1 MRERVP
7 ALARFLGTL
16 AVAAYV
22 ARVAWRAARLQWDFK
37 VYLEAAHAAAQGLD
51 PYRVENLVAVSGRPV
66 SLPFL
71 YPPVALLPFLALARL
86 PETAALALWMGL
98 KILLLAG
105 LVVLWKRVFVP
116 RASWFLVALV
126 TVFGSNGAALW
137 DLRSGNVALVEA
149 ALIWSALAFWVRGR
163 RGAFAALVVLAA
175 LFKLAP
181 AAFLLLLLVPAGG
194 QRPRPGLCA
203 LALAALGLLAFG
215 PLLVGPASG
224 WRGFLGGLGGDFP
237 VGEANPSALALLV
250 TYLRAPGEGG
260 VPQWALVLWAAFVVA
275 LLIASLGGLRRLWR
289 AQDPCAWAIAAVA
302 LYLLVSPRP
311 MAYGFALGGGAL
323 VGLILHVAPGA
334 LARWGLAAIATAQG
348 ILWSFQQPWAGTLA
362 VHAPFLVLLALWLLA
377 RFAPAGRRLQAAP
390 D

>member
-86 PETAALALWMGL
+86 PEPAALALWMGL
-98 KILLLAG
+98 KVLLLAG

-126 TVFGSNGAALW
+126 AVFGSNGAALW

-194 QRPRPGLCA
+194 QRPRPGLWA
-203 LALAALGLLAFG
+203 LALGALGLLAFA

-237 VGEANPSALALLV
+237 VGEANPSALALFV
-250 TYLRAPGEGG
+250 TFLRAPGESG
-260 VPQWALVLWAAFVVA
+260 VPRGAFVLWAAFVVA

-302 LYLLVSPRP
+302 LDLLVSPRP

-323 VGLILHVAPGA
+323 AGLILHVAPGA

-348 ILWSFQQPWAGTLA
+348 ILWSLQQPWAGTLA

-377 RFAPAGRRLQAAP
+377 RFAPADRRLQAAS